1 MTILRFL
8 LGLSLLLFFT
18 LSVSSQDSLKQVLAN
33 ADNDEQRLEALEGL
47 YKEYLAKDLDS
58 SIYYTRQAIELADE
72 MSDLESK
79 AFMLKNAGI
88 VNYYK
93 GDYIQV
99 LEYWN
104 SSLNLFREIDH
115 AQGESNLLSNLGSVY
130 NQTGDYTKAIDNFLA
145 SLRIAERIEDT
156 LRVATLYQNL
166 GALYSNLDEFDRS
179 EEYYIKAI
187 EQCEAIDYFE
197 CVGLAYS
204 NLSEVSRERED
215 YVQARD
221 YTQKAIEIF
230 KSHDFPQLPEALV
243 SLALISNLQSKYQQA
258 IEETQEALSVANEK
272 GSNFVLPKIYATQ
285 GKSWNGLKKYKKGL
299 AAYENAVAT
308 SANIGINSDLQEA
321 YTGLVESHKNLNNY
335 KQAAA
340 AQDSLISINNY
351 IYNTEKDKSISN
363 LELTYNV
370 EKKESE
376 IALLNSEIEKSN
388 LQRNLLLSAS
398 SFLLILIGGVGFLYR
413 YSRKKNRVIK
423 DEKDKSD
430 KLLKNILPPQTA
442 EELKTH
448 GKVMPKRHEFTTV
461 LFTDFV
467 RFTEVS
473 AKHSPEVIVSSIDY
487 YFKEFDRIIQK
498 HGLEKIKT
506 IGDAYMCAGG
516 LHDQNVNSQII
527 LQNTLAAASDIVNF
541 TIQAEKNPPLEG
553 VTFKVRV
560 GINSGPV
567 VAGVVGQTKFQYDIW
582 GDTVNV
588 ASRMETNSEPNE
600 INVSE
605 SVYNIVNDDTSFEY
619 RGEIEAKHSGKLKMY
634 YFREN
639 TEKSLN

>member
-99 LEYWN
+99 LEY
-104 SSLNLFREIDH
+104 
-115 AQGESNLLSNLGSVY
+115 SVY

-285 GKSWNGLKKYKKGL
+285 GKSWNGLKKYKKGF
-299 AAYENAVAT
+299 
-308 SANIGINSDLQEA
+308 
-321 YTGLVESHKNLNNY
+321 NY